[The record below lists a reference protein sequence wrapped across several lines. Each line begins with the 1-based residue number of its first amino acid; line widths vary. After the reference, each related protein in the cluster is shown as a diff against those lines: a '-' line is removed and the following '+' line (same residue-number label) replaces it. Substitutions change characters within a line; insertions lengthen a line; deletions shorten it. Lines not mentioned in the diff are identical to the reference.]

1 MNVNRRTFTGGLI
14 LASGLGTRSAF
25 AADKLLYLF
34 PTLPNLPAFAP
45 FQVAKAKGFLAAA
58 GLDVTFQAA
67 KGGVDGAKQVGAGNA
82 DLAGGIGDT
91 SIILRPNGIPVR
103 AVALLGG
110 RPLHQLIVRKD
121 SGIRTFADLKGKKLG
136 VVSYQ
141 DTSFYNLLG
150 VLASVGLDKN
160 AAEIQAVGPTGI
172 TALMASGNLQ
182 AIVGAPEWAVTL
194 ENNGVAIDI
203 FQIDGAF
210 PAMAQAILTSD
221 ATIKNRPDLVRRFAG
236 AILKGV
242 EAIIADPQ
250 DAAATYLK
258 EVGRPDSEQPSIAK
272 ILSFYAQKVYPAA
285 NGFALGQ
292 FDPARVGKVQDFYLA
307 NGLIEK
313 ATPVNELFTN
323 QFVGG

>member
-1 MNVNRRTFTGGLI
+1 MDMNRRTFTGGL
-14 LASGLGTRSAF
+14 LAAGCLSTRPAF

-34 PTLPNLPAFAP
+34 PTIPTLPAFAP
-45 FQVAKAKGFLAAA
+45 FQVAKAKGFFAAEN
-58 GLDVTFQAA
+58 LDVTFQAA

-110 RPLHQLIVRKD
+110 RALHQLIVRKD

-150 VLASVGLDKN
+150 VLASGGLDKS
-160 AAEIQAVGPTGI
+160 AADIQAVGPTGI

-194 ENNGVAIDI
+194 ENNAVEIETY
-203 FQIDGAF
+203 QIDSAF

-221 ATIKNRPDLVRRFAG
+221 ATIKARPDLVRRFVSAV
-236 AILKGV
+236 LKGV
-242 EAIIADPQ
+242 AAVAADPQ
-250 DAAATYLK
+250 DGAAAYLK
-258 EVGRPDSEQPSIAK
+258 EIGRPDSELPSIAK
-272 ILSFYAQKVYPAA
+272 ILNFYAQKVYPAS
-285 NGFALGQ
+285 NGIPLGR
-292 FDPARVGKVQDFYLA
+292 FDPARIAKVQEFYLA

-313 ATPVNELFTN
+313 TTPVADLFTN

>member
-1 MNVNRRTFTGGLI
+1 MDRRTFTGGLL
-14 LASGLGTRSAF
+14 LASCLGARPAF

-34 PTLPNLPAFAP
+34 PTIPTLPAFAP
-45 FQVAKAKGFLAAA
+45 FQVAKAKGFFAAEN
-58 GLDVTFQAA
+58 LDVTFQAA

-91 SIILRPNGIPVR
+91 PIILRPNGIPVR

-110 RPLHQLIVRKD
+110 HALHQLIVRKD
-121 SGIRTFADLKGKKLG
+121 AGIRSFADLKGKQIG

-160 AAEIQAVGPTGI
+160 SANIQAVGPTGI

-194 ENNGVAIDI
+194 ENNAVAIET
-203 FQIDGAF
+203 FQIDSAF
-210 PAMAQAILTSD
+210 PAMAQALLASD
-221 ATIKNRPDLVRRFAG
+221 ATIKARPDLVRRFVSAV
-236 AILKGV
+236 LKGV
-242 EAIIADPQ
+242 AAVAANPQ
-250 DAAATYLK
+250 ESAATYLK
-258 EVGRPDSEQPSIAK
+258 EIDRPDSELPSIAK
-272 ILSFYAQKVYPAA
+272 ILTFYAQKVYPAA
-285 NGFALGQ
+285 NGFPLGQ
-292 FDPARVGKVQDFYLA
+292 FDPTRVAKVQDFYLA

-313 ATPVNELFTN
+313 ATPVADLFTN